1 MWRFTTKPRITKE
14 CILKYGQVCDYIV
27 KLADIKSL
35 RRVRVCMCARA
46 WQVFEAHIRMPNEF
60 QTA

>member
-1 MWRFTTKPRITKE
+1 MWRFTTKPRITME

-35 RRVRVCMCARA
+35 RRVRVCMCACA